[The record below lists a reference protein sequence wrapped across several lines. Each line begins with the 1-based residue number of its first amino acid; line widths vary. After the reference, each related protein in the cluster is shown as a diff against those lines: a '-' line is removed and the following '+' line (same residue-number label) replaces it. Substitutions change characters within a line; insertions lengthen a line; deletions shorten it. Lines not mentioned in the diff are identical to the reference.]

1 MSNIWPKQSQC
12 FTKFGNPSLPTFR
25 KHLTT
30 INPPFPMWMGDIP
43 IKRITVNKICSESL
57 SRILHKIWEHYGKDK
72 NLIKRA
78 GVDVFSGAWAV
89 RPMRGGRNLSMHAYG
104 LAIDIN
110 APENQLGWK
119 PGYHSDS
126 FTDDHPVVIFF
137 KEEGWVWGGDW
148 KSRPDGMHF
157 QAAIVG

>member
-1 MSNIWPKQSQC
+1 MSNKWPKQSEC
-12 FTKFGNPSLPTFR
+12 LAKFGNPTQRSFSKNLTLVTLPYT
-25 KHLTT
+25 
-30 INPPFPMWMGDIP
+30 MYMGDIV
-43 IKRITVNKICSESL
+43 IKRCTMNKICAESL
-57 SRILHKIWEHYGKDK
+57 LRVLTKTWEYYGKDK
-72 NLIKRA
+72 ATIKHH
-78 GVDVFSGAWAV
+78 GLDVFSGAHMV

-119 PGYHSDS
+119 PGYHSES
-126 FTDDHPVVIFF
+126 FTDESPMVKFF

-157 QAAIVG
+157 QAAVIG